1 MDQNSRI
8 RNLAPGVDVER
19 IAVESHFFYDPLT
32 GNANV
37 VFQGMEFI
45 LLDGAV
51 NKMLDGREP
60 LTTTSDAIA
69 TRLFGTALVDPVT
82 GADLSQVSAA
92 GVVVYLKAVYDI
104 LHNERAAATLA
115 PVSLDHSGSTDN

>member
-1 MDQNSRI
+1 MQSNSRI
-8 RNLAPGVDVER
+8 RTLAPGVDVER

-32 GNANV
+32 GVANV
-37 VFQGMEFI
+37 VFQGMEFL

-69 TRLFGTALVDPVT
+69 TRMFAAGLADPVT
-82 GADLSQVSAA
+82 GQDLSNVSAA
-92 GVVVYLKAVYDI
+92 GVVVYLKAVYDR
-104 LHNERAAATLA
+104 LHNEAAASLP
-115 PVSLDHSGSTDN
+115 PVIA